1 MNGKRIVDDIAT
13 PSPTTLQKKALTPV
27 TVSKNQDLR
36 RKRTEAETV
45 NPQTVKPKP
54 MVINSPPRNIRMLKK
69 PVEPVEVSI
78 KFPEQQAPPATKDCA
93 KSEDQPPDPIDPGR
107 KEPIPTDADPV
118 VKPAQSA
125 VPKPDANFSA
135 PPFWILGTLGGRT
148 VGTYGL
154 TDASRP
160 FELMRVRC
168 SYVLLN
174 RYYLHWY

>member
-1 MNGKRIVDDIAT
+1 
-13 PSPTTLQKKALTPV
+13 
-27 TVSKNQDLR
+27 
-36 RKRTEAETV
+36 
-45 NPQTVKPKP
+45 
-54 MVINSPPRNIRMLKK
+54 MLKK
-69 PVEPVEVSI
+69 PVKPVEVPI

-135 PPFWILGTLGGRT
+135 PPFWILGTLGGQT
-148 VGTYGL
+148 VGTYRS

-174 RYYLHWY
+174 SYYLLDSQKSTITPTYICSVVASRTSTRTPNKKRIFIFRICTVNHEPPLST